1 MVRKSSFML
10 IAFAVVGRFLL
21 SEAIIIAKGLIIKY
35 ASCRSN
41 QADGIYVIS
50 QSLNLVSVGF
60 VRKLTKWSFSG
71 LLLSVYISIV

>member
-1 MVRKSSFML
+1 ML

-35 ASCRSN
+35 ANCRGN

-60 VRKLTKWSFSG
+60 VRKLAKWSNSG